1 MKKIS
6 FVMLVI
12 GFLMASLTG
21 CASMSAE
28 EAGQGVFLGG
38 VGSGSSGIAGVG
50 IIISE
55 VGRVWSKPPVGSP
68 EFEKRKA
75 KIYKSAAHNYFVQ
88 DFSKAFVGKPETT
101 IEQVSS
107 AAREYCAA
115 VDKKVAGKEV
125 VPLSRKSMEASFIGD
140 EFLPEGDG
148 EIIGYALESDPFDG
162 GCVWILEGSGEWVV
176 QHAKQASKK

>member
-1 MKKIS
+1 MRS
-6 FVMLVI
+6 LFAVALTMV
-12 GFLMASLTG
+12 ALTG
-21 CASMSAE
+21 CASMNAE

-38 VGSGSSGIAGVG
+38 VGSGSTGIAGVG

-75 KIYKSAAHNYFVQ
+75 KIYKSAVNNYFVQ
-88 DFSKAFVGKPETT
+88 DFAGAFVGKPETT
-101 IEQVSS
+101 AAQVAT
-107 AAREYCAA
+107 AAREYCAS
-115 VDKKVAGKEV
+115 VDKKVAAKEV
-125 VPLSRKSMEASFIGD
+125 VPLSRKSMEASFVGD

-162 GCVWILEGSGEWVV
+162 GCVWMLEASGERVV
-176 QHAKQASKK
+176 QHAKKVALKK